1 MLLFLW
7 YYRVMNGTFSFQN
20 RVFVSFLIQVG
31 RLLYMSA
38 LSWLFH
44 FAKFNIVVYK
54 RRLAWGSFLKLI
66 DAIRCWCSFYPWIFF
81 FLLSIYRYFICLVL
95 TLIRLQRQIR
105 IVLWSFWS
113 LSLLEILGFDLGLI
127 KDAVLSNRYSVRS
140 GFNLIEPF
148 DRLGFRVFFDIV
160 NIRLKLKPD
169 LVRVLPAL
177 I

>member
-1 MLLFLW
+1 
-7 YYRVMNGTFSFQN
+7 
-20 RVFVSFLIQVG
+20 
-31 RLLYMSA
+31 
-38 LSWLFH
+38 
-44 FAKFNIVVYK
+44 
-54 RRLAWGSFLKLI
+54 
-66 DAIRCWCSFYPWIFF
+66 
-81 FLLSIYRYFICLVL
+81 LVL